1 MRVTASEYAPAL
13 DAGMKE
19 GRGLTVAFSI
29 ALTVV
34 GAPACG
40 EDVSSVTPG
49 ASRTPDEGVS
59 DGAVS
64 VQLVEFRIH
73 ADSTSVPAGDIAFAV
88 ANVGEYAHEFKVV
101 KLNPGTTK
109 LPTASDGSVNEDSRS
124 IKVIDGIPAKRLGQG
139 YSRQMTLSLEP
150 GAYVLICNLVIVSG
164 FGPVES
170 HYAMGMSTDFTV
182 T

>member
-1 MRVTASEYAPAL
+1 
-13 DAGMKE
+13 MKRGRGLRMKR

-29 ALTVV
+29 ALAVL

-40 EDVSSVTPG
+40 EDVASVTPG

-59 DGAVS
+59 DGTVS

-73 ADSTSVPAGDIAFAV
+73 ADPTGVPAGDIAFAI
-88 ANVGEYAHEFKVV
+88 ANDGAYAHEFNVA
-101 KLNPGTTK
+101 KLDPGTTK
-109 LPTASDGSVNEDSRS
+109 LPTASNGSVNEDGRGFTL
-124 IKVIDGIPAKRLGQG
+124 IDGIPARQLGQG
-139 YSRQMTLSLEP
+139 YSRQMTLNLEP
-150 GAYVLICNLVIVSG
+150 GAYILFCNILLVSEL
-164 FGPVES
+164 GPVDS